1 MIIEENMKLSAEI
14 LQTAIATGMQ
24 DKKDDYVMM
33 AEIILDRIGDFKI
46 LEVSEFMQTMNPNS
60 FEPMIHVQIKFDDD
74 IIVDRKENIKIILEQ
89 ITMNNL

>member
-74 IIVDRKENIKIILEQ
+74 IIVDRKDNVTMILNQII
-89 ITMNNL
+89 MNNL